1 MGFTLETRTGL
12 EIHME
17 VLLLASR
24 DLRMTG
30 CWPKWE
36 PIFAVDQLPGAHG
49 LDLNWRIALPYGCDD
64 ELAKVL
70 QDAAATVQ
78 VKWRLQL
85 PFLGS
90 SAIAG

>member
-1 MGFTLETRTGL
+1 MRFTLETRSRL

-17 VLLLASR
+17 VLLLAAR

-30 CWPKWE
+30 CWPKSD
-36 PIFAVDQLPGAHG
+36 PIFFVDQLPGAHR
-49 LDLNWRIALPYGCDD
+49 LDLNWRIVLPYGCDD

-78 VKWRLQL
+78 SKWRLQL